1 MNEYEEELVLQEKW
15 IISLSMSMQ
24 WSLVVKKN

>member
-15 IISLSMSMQ
+15 IISLSISRK
-24 WSLVVKKN
+24 WPLGVKKN